1 MFYIDAN
8 RFISMTAVQ
17 KGNIDNE
24 FDEILKDKCGHATM
38 MSVGVIQKRER
49 KIKCKEKNSWSS
61 IIGDKDDS

>member
-49 KIKCKEKNSWSS
+49 KIKCEEKNSWSS